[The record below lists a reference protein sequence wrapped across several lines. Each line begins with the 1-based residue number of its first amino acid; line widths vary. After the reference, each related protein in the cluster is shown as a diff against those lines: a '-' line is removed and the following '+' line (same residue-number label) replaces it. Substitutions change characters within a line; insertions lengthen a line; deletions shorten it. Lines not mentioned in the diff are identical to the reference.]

1 MRPVSAEMA
10 GKLMA
15 AAELFADR
23 GLDDTKTED
32 IAAAT
37 GIPKA
42 TIYYYFEGKEEV
54 LSFIFGVVL
63 DALHD
68 AVTGAV
74 ARPGTAAARL
84 EGVIEA
90 HLGVFAAYPKA
101 SQALHFDLGRAA
113 RIPEVAERSNAS
125 FIAPVSALLREGAVD
140 GSLEPVA
147 DPRLTAIALLGM
159 ISTAAIHVL
168 ALEPEDS
175 LDSLRAAITP
185 LVLDGLRARGPD
197 GQMAADR

>member
-1 MRPVSAEMA
+1 VRPVSAEMA
-10 GKLMA
+10 EKLMA

-63 DALHD
+63 DAVHE
-68 AVTGAV
+68 AVTGA
-74 ARPGTAAARL
+74 AAGPGTGAERLAR
-84 EGVIEA
+84 VIEA
-90 HLGVFAAYPKA
+90 HLEVFAEYPKA

-113 RIPEVAERSNAS
+113 RRPEVAERSNAS
-125 FIAPVSALLREGAVD
+125 FIAPVTALLLEGAAD
-140 GSLEPVA
+140 GSLKVLAE
-147 DPRLTAIALLGM
+147 PRLTAVALLGT
-159 ISTAAIHVL
+159 ISTAAIHLL
-168 ALEPEDS
+168 ALEPTDPLET
-175 LDSLRAAITP
+175 LAGVITA
-185 LVLDGLRARGPD
+185 LVFDGLRADPV
-197 GQMAADR
+197 A

>member
-1 MRPVSAEMA
+1 VRPVSPEMA
-10 GKLMA
+10 EKLMA

-54 LSFIFGVVL
+54 LSFIFGAVL
-63 DALHD
+63 DVVHE
-68 AVTGAV
+68 AVTGAIAGPGDAAERL
-74 ARPGTAAARL
+74 AR
-84 EGVIEA
+84 VIEA
-90 HLGVFAAYPKA
+90 HLRVFAEFPKA

-125 FIAPVSALLREGAVD
+125 FIAPVTALLLEGVDD
-140 GSLEPVA
+140 GSFKAIPE
-147 DPRLTAIALLGM
+147 PRLTAIALLGT

-168 ALEPEDS
+168 AIEPTDPVES
-175 LDSLRAAITP
+175 LAAVITP
-185 LVLDGLRARGPD
+185 LVLDGLRPE
-197 GQMAADR
+197 AAA

>member
-1 MRPVSAEMA
+1 VRPVSAEMA
-10 GKLMA
+10 AKLMA
-15 AAELFADR
+15 AADLFADR

-63 DALHD
+63 DALHG
-68 AVTGAV
+68 AVTGAI
-74 ARPGTAAARL
+74 AEPGTAADRL
-84 EGVIEA
+84 AGVVAA
-90 HLGVFAAYPKA
+90 HLRVFAEYPKA

-113 RIPEVAERSNAS
+113 RTPEVAKRSNES
-125 FIAPVSALLREGAVD
+125 FIAPVTELLREGAED

-147 DPRLTAIALLGM
+147 QPRLTAISLLGM
-159 ISTAAIHVL
+159 ISTAAIHLIAIEPTDPVESL
-168 ALEPEDS
+168 AGV
-175 LDSLRAAITP
+175 ITP
-185 LVLDGLRARGPD
+185 LILDGLRARRPS
-197 GQMAADR
+197 

>member
-10 GKLMA
+10 AKLMA
-15 AAELFADR
+15 AAALFAER

-32 IAAAT
+32 IAAVT

-63 DALHD
+63 DAVQD

-74 ARPGTAAARL
+74 ARPGTAAERL
-84 EGVIEA
+84 ALVIEA
-90 HLGVFAAYPKA
+90 HLGVFAEYPEA

-113 RIPEVAERSNAS
+113 RIPEVAARSNSS
-125 FIAPVSALLREGAVD
+125 FIAPVAALLREGVAD
-140 GSLEPVA
+140 GSIEAIP

-168 ALEPEDS
+168 ALEPTDS
-175 LDSLRAAITP
+175 LASLRAAIVP
-185 LVLDGLRARGPD
+185 LVLDGLRARTPD
-197 GQMAADR
+197 GAR

>member
-10 GKLMA
+10 QKLMA
-15 AAELFADR
+15 AADLFAER

-63 DALHD
+63 DAVQE
-68 AVTGAV
+68 AVTGAI
-74 ARPGTAAARL
+74 AGPGSAAERL
-84 EGVIEA
+84 EQVVEA
-90 HLGVFAAYPKA
+90 HLGVFAALLKA

-125 FIAPVSALLREGAVD
+125 FIAPVSALLREGVAD
-140 GSLEPVA
+140 GSFEPIA

-168 ALEPEDS
+168 ALEPTDS
-175 LDSLRAAITP
+175 LASLPAAITP
-185 LVLDGLRARGPD
+185 LVLNGLRARGE
-197 GQMAADR
+197 GGAR

>member
-1 MRPVSAEMA
+1 VRPVSGEMA

-32 IAAAT
+32 IATAT

-63 DALHD
+63 DAVHE
-68 AVTGAV
+68 AVTGAI
-74 ARPGTAAARL
+74 AGPGTAAERLAR
-84 EGVIEA
+84 VIEA
-90 HLGVFAAYPKA
+90 HLQVFAEYPKA

-113 RIPEVAERSNAS
+113 RRPEVAQRSNES
-125 FIAPVSALLREGAVD
+125 FIAPVTALLREGVSD
-140 GSLEPVA
+140 GSFKPIAE
-147 DPRLTAIALLGM
+147 PRLTAIALLGT

-168 ALEPEDS
+168 ALEPTDPVDS
-175 LDSLRAAITP
+175 LVAVITP
-185 LVLDGLRARGPD
+185 LVLDGLGSDAP
-197 GQMAADR
+197 A

>member
-10 GKLMA
+10 DKLMA

-63 DALHD
+63 DAVQD
-68 AVTGAV
+68 AITGTV
-74 ARPGTAAARL
+74 AGPGNAAERLAR
-84 EGVIEA
+84 VIEV
-90 HLGVFAAYPKA
+90 HLQVFAQYPKA

-113 RIPEVAERSNAS
+113 RLPEVAQRSNAA
-125 FIAPVSALLREGAVD
+125 FIAPVTALLVEGGRD
-140 GSLEPVA
+140 GSLKVLPE
-147 DPRLTAIALLGM
+147 PRLTAIALLGT

-168 ALEPEDS
+168 ALEPTDPLES
-175 LDSLRAAITP
+175 LIGVITP
-185 LVLDGLRARGPD
+185 LVLDGLRAPD
-197 GQMAADR
+197 APAGGVS